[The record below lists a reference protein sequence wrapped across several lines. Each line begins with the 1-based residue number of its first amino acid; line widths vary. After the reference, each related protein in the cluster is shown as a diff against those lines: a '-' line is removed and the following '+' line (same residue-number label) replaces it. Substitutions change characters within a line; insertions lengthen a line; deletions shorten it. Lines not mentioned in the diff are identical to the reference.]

1 MVLDNVPQAQAL
13 DDVFWM
19 AVYNLALGGGS
30 GDGADTRRFYD
41 VLLPF
46 LTGKTPRPGLQSL
59 GQIRTPFLIR
69 ANAESERGWDESLIC
84 APRFEWHRTFPGL
97 ETHS

>member
-1 MVLDNVPQAQAL
+1 MLQFRSSMVLDNVPQAQAL

-59 GQIRTPFLIR
+59 GHQI
-69 ANAESERGWDESLIC
+69 S
-84 APRFEWHRTFPGL
+84 FPVQKASSV
-97 ETHS
+97 HPA